1 MRRPKTPRRLG
12 STYHDGQPPLRCA
25 GIEEFFVA
33 SKGAA
38 QGSEGMLTTEFFRRR
53 KKLCPDLGG
62 TICGRK
68 LAPDHVTGSNLRMR
82 TQRQHNA
89 RGQRNES
96 GWNSAFISRC
106 FTVFTISVCL
116 LWQLSIVQ
124 VGLHSEV
131 PLETKTGR
139 CGAATRLAGQWIF
152 RALGK
157 PGASNV
163 LRLLS
168 EQSKASSLSSG
179 GIES

>member
-1 MRRPKTPRRLG
+1 MNP
-12 STYHDGQPPLRCA
+12 A
-25 GIEEFFVA
+25 GIRHLFHGALQYSQYLFVFF
-33 SKGAA
+33 
-38 QGSEGMLTTEFFRRR
+38 
-53 KKLCPDLGG
+53 
-62 TICGRK
+62 
-68 LAPDHVTGSNLRMR
+68 
-82 TQRQHNA
+82 
-89 RGQRNES
+89 
-96 GWNSAFISRC
+96 
-106 FTVFTISVCL
+106 
-116 LWQLSIVQ
+116 WQLSIVQ